1 MLSDDY
7 SPYCGLTYDKH
18 NRVQRAA
25 SAPHIVVSA
34 PTRTGKT
41 RRILA
46 PAAILHPGPVVGVS
60 SKPDLAELIITKRC
74 MGVTG
79 VIDLRPEQIGRAHV

>member
-7 SPYCGLTYDKH
+7 SPYCGLTYNEH
-18 NRVQRAA
+18 NRVERAA

-46 PAAILHPGPVVGVS
+46 PAAILHPGPV
-60 SKPDLAELIITKRC
+60 RR
-74 MGVTG
+74 G
-79 VIDLRPEQIGRAHV
+79 VIQTGPGRAGHHQTLHGRDRRH

>member
-7 SPYCGLTYDKH
+7 SPYCGLTYDRH

-25 SAPHIVVSA
+25 TQPHIMVSA

-46 PAAILHPGPVVGVS
+46 PGPS
-60 SKPDLAELIITKRC
+60 CT
-74 MGVTG
+74 
-79 VIDLRPEQIGRAHV
+79 RAPSWASPPNRTWPNW